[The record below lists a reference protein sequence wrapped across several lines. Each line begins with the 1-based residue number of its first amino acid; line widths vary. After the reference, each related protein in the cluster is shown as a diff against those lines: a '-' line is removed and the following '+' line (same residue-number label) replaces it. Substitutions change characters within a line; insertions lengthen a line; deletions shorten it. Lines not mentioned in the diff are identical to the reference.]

1 MSKQLNY
8 SPNGIYHIFNH
19 ANGKENIFES
29 TRHYQYFLTKYAEKL
44 SEVVDTLAYCLM
56 PNHFHLLI
64 QVKKVPELLAF
75 LEKKK
80 RLHLGKVNPKQLE
93 GADLYHYL
101 VHRQFHNFLGGYSK
115 AFNKDQNRKGS
126 LLRQNTRRK
135 MVFDES
141 YLLTVIAY
149 IHLNP
154 VHHGFTVL
162 PKEWIHSSYHAFL
175 SNRPSKIPRA
185 RILQW
190 FGGKEAFI
198 AFHLNQLDIGLN
210 EKLER

>member
-1 MSKQLNY
+1 MSKQPNY
-8 SPNGIYHIFNH
+8 SPDGIYHIFNH
-19 ANGKENIFES
+19 ANGKENIFEN

-64 QVKKVPELLAF
+64 QVKKAPELLAF
-75 LEKKK
+75 LAKKK
-80 RLHLGKVNPKQLE
+80 RLHPEKANPKQLE
-93 GADLYHYL
+93 GDDLYHYL

-149 IHLNP
+149 IHLNS
-154 VHHGFTVL
+154 VHHALLYCQKNGFTPPIML
-162 PKEWIHSSYHAFL
+162 F
-175 SNRPSKIPRA
+175 
-185 RILQW
+185 
-190 FGGKEAFI
+190 
-198 AFHLNQLDIGLN
+198 
-210 EKLER
+210 